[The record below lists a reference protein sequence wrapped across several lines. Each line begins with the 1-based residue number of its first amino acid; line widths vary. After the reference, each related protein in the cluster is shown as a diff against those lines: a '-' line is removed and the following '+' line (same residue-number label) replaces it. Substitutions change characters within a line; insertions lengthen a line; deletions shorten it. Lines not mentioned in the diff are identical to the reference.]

1 MSDLPESLFLNP
13 VWHSLCTALTGI
25 WPTSSGETRY
35 ERNPMRACVPS
46 AVEGKEDVK
55 AGGRNLGGSQRF
67 HGTMVIQA
75 RTGGTLRAAGA
86 QQRDASGP

>member
-1 MSDLPESLFLNP
+1 MGMRMRRVLDLGRLVERMQQRLARRVPEF
-13 VWHSLCTALTGI
+13 
-25 WPTSSGETRY
+25 
-35 ERNPMRACVPS
+35 M
-46 AVEGKEDVK
+46 

>member
-1 MSDLPESLFLNP
+1 
-13 VWHSLCTALTGI
+13 
-25 WPTSSGETRY
+25 
-35 ERNPMRACVPS
+35 MRACVPS